1 MIRALISDL
10 GNVLLHFDHRII
22 GRRFAELYPEALCD
36 EEAERA
42 FWLLVGDF
50 ETGEADTRE
59 FLKRLGVLLNVP
71 NGLDEEQFF
80 EVWGDI
86 FWLNSD
92 YLEVLREMLG
102 RVTLVLL
109 SNTNPLHISFARSRF
124 PEIFDLFDHTIY
136 SFSCGFAKPDP
147 RIFQSALDAA
157 GVAPDEALYIDDIAA
172 YTDVAA
178 SLGMH
183 AYQYVSAEALR
194 DVLKI
199 YELRQETHP
208 PHTEISCH

>member
-22 GRRFAELYPEALCD
+22 GRRFAELYPEALRD
-36 EEAERA
+36 KEAERA
-42 FWLLVGDF
+42 FWSLVGAF
-50 ETGEADTRE
+50 ETGEADTSE
-59 FLKRLGVLLNVP
+59 FLKRLGGMLNVP
-71 NGLDEEQFF
+71 AGLDEEQFL

-92 YLEVLREMLG
+92 YLELLREARG

-109 SNTNPLHISFARSRF
+109 SNTNPLHISFARQRF
-124 PEIFDLFDHTIY
+124 PEIFELFEHTVY
-136 SFSCGFAKPDP
+136 SFDCGFAKPDP
-147 RIFQSALDAA
+147 RIFRLALEAA

-172 YTDVAA
+172 YTDAAA
-178 SLGMH
+178 SLGIH

-199 YELRQETHP
+199 YEIRGEKQP
-208 PHTEISCH
+208 AHTENSCH